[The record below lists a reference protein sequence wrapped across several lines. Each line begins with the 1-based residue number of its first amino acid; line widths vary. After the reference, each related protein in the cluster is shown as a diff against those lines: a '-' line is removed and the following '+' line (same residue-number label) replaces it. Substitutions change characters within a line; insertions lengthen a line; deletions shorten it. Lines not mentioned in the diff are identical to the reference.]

1 MYIFNNLGEMNKFLF
16 VFLLLR
22 VNDEGKENSNK
33 LKING
38 IIEWLIVILLLKILG
53 LDVIFVDVF
62 WILIENFYYIF
73 YFWRKRRG
81 RNCFN
86 IRCKVSIIL
95 KLGLEKRIKLIKNG
109 LRKMV

>member
-22 VNDEGKENSNK
+22 VNDEGKENSKK

-62 WILIENFYYIF
+62 WILIEN
-73 YFWRKRRG
+73 
-81 RNCFN
+81 
-86 IRCKVSIIL
+86 
-95 KLGLEKRIKLIKNG
+95 
-109 LRKMV
+109 